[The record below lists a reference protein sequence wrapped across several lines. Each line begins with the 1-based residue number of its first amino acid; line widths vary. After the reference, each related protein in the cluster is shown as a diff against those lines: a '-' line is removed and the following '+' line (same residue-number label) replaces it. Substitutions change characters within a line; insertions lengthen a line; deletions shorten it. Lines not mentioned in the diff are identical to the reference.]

1 MDLLTAIVNKIQYL
15 PEYQRKQL
23 AIILISKTLTNK
35 TTKDTFK
42 IIKQHK

>member
-1 MDLLTAIVNKIQYL
+1 MNLLNDIIRQTEHL
-15 PEYQRKQL
+15 EEYEKKQL